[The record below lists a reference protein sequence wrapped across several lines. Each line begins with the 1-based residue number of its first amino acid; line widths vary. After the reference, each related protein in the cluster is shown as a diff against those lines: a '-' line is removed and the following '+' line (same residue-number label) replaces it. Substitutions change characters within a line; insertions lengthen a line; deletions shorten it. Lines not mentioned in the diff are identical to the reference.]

1 MCLQV
6 EALKLDD
13 SLLSKSNNISNLRTK
28 YQYYFRKASVL
39 FISITL
45 FSFLLSYFTG
55 ISFLYSY
62 TYYSSKFLL
71 PYLTQTFERKYM
83 FLLCNG
89 ILVFLAGRSGLHK
102 ASCNLP
108 SELQTKVAETD
119 IHIREKI
126 MNVEEDLMLHPAESF
141 HPLSEEEAEIS
152 IGDELLKIQ
161 AEAAAATVAEN
172 EPVLIEAD
180 HQVVDLVED
189 GAQLDEGIE
198 MENKEESGS
207 NILEGEEDDTESE
220 GPASNTEELNKKI
233 EEFIRKMKE
242 ELQLEAQ
249 QQQIIAA

>member
-13 SLLSKSNNISNLRTK
+13 SQLFSKSNNISTQRIR
-28 YQYYFRKASVL
+28 YQHYIRKASVL
-39 FISITL
+39 FISVTL

-55 ISFLYSY
+55 LSFLYSY
-62 TYYSSKFLL
+62 TYYSTKFLL

-108 SELQTKVAETD
+108 SEFQTKVAETD
-119 IHIREKI
+119 IDIREKV
-126 MNVEEDLMLHPAESF
+126 MNVEEDLMLQPAAPV
-141 HPLSEEEAEIS
+141 HPLSEEEEAETP
-152 IGDELLKIQ
+152 IGDELLKTQ
-161 AEAAAATVAEN
+161 TEAAATVK

-180 HQVVDLVED
+180 RQVVGLVED
-189 GAQLDEGIE
+189 GDQLDEVIE
-198 MENKEESGS
+198 TENKEESGS
-207 NILEGEEDDTESE
+207 IIIGGEEDDTESD